1 MEAIDQR
8 EAANISRALAKIG
21 QINIKKQDAQNVE
34 EAKQNHQA
42 SKVTVRE
49 CLDME
54 KDIEKAVAAEKVV
67 DLNEFRK
74 EIKET
79 MKEFED
85 NLKK

>member
-1 MEAIDQR
+1 M
-8 EAANISRALAKIG
+8 
-21 QINIKKQDAQNVE
+21 
-34 EAKQNHQA
+34 
-42 SKVTVRE
+42 TVRE
-49 CLDME
+49 CHEME
-54 KDIEKAVAAEKVV
+54 KEIEKAVVAEKVV

>member
-1 MEAIDQR
+1 
-8 EAANISRALAKIG
+8 
-21 QINIKKQDAQNVE
+21 
-34 EAKQNHQA
+34 
-42 SKVTVRE
+42 VTVRE
-49 CLDME
+49 CHEME
-54 KDIEKAVAAEKVV
+54 KEIEKAVVAEKVV

>member
-1 MEAIDQR
+1 MR
-8 EAANISRALAKIG
+8 S
-21 QINIKKQDAQNVE
+21 